1 MKVPCINAMRSSSYL
16 SYIIT
21 GHLFSFN
28 RKMHIAL
35 YFDAKPIRLFRAITA
50 NANLIRI
57 RHIPD
62 ASCRQLSQ
70 TTEILILDIE
80 RFSSSLLHAIELF

>member
-35 YFDAKPIRLFRAITA
+35 YFDTKPIRLFRAITA

-80 RFSSSLLHAIELF
+80 RFFSSLLHASEV